1 MPQMK
6 LFDYVHYED
15 FGHEWYFQL
24 LPFYPKFALIDMVVQ
39 WDDFAA
45 SEPFPSILFGI
56 GPEVVF
62 GFSIRYKRFQISC
75 DFFDFQPR
83 NLAKYRRWKS
93 GDYR

>member
-1 MPQMK
+1 MK
-6 LFDYVHYED
+6 LTDFVHYND
-15 FGHEWYFQL
+15 YGDEWYFQVL
-24 LPFYPKFALIDMVVQ
+24 SNYPWFALIDLVVQ
-39 WDDFAA
+39 WDDYAA

-83 NLAKYRRWKS
+83 NLATYRRHKS
-93 GDYR
+93 GDYRPEA